1 MSRNRGSG
9 KKTNILLVIICI
21 LLVGAL
27 GAILVMNQK
36 AEKEE
41 SQRLEEIAGDQQR
54 GIEDY
59 EAVKEHAAELEAADA
74 ALDESSDDNADAKS
88 DKENNT
94 ESKDAD
100 FDAGKD
106 ADNTDGNAE
115 DADATAQNEDA
126 DTEDTAQKSEEISG
140 IVCWGDDLINGEES
154 NTYSYMEVLQK
165 LLTDNGYNMTVINKT
180 LQGGGTLSM
189 MKMAG
194 VGDDILQG
202 YITKHQQAANGGQLN
217 VTETGIR
224 DLTEEELTRNDLDCI
239 PIIFMGYYGGWNHDP
254 AELAFY
260 SKGTTDIEFLFPFG
274 WGELWGIADRTDY
287 DLGRHQETSGQDLTY
302 FDDEKNERYLPY
314 VIEPSLGADRVVL
327 AFLCAAYDEEN
338 IGTEEKPDMR
348 TVLHFHPAL
357 APVKIGVLPLSK
369 KLNEGA
375 EKIFAQLSHKYNCEF
390 DDRGNIGK
398 RYRRQDEIGTPFC
411 VTYDFES
418 ENDGAVTVR
427 DRDTMEQE
435 RIKIEDLDAYFAE
448 KFNW

>member
-74 ALDESSDDNADAKS
+74 ALDESSDDNADVKS

-94 ESKDAD
+94 ESNTDKESKDAD
-100 FDAGKD
+100 SDAGKD

-140 IVCWGDDLINGEES
+140 IVCWGDDLINGTES
-154 NTYSYMEVLQK
+154 DTYSYMAVLQK
-165 LLTDNGYNMTVINKT
+165 LLTEKGYPDLTVINKT

-239 PIIFMGYYGGWNHDP
+239 PVIFMGYYGGWNHDP
-254 AELAFY
+254 AELAEQQENILNTFPN
-260 SKGTTDIEFLFPFG
+260 KEEFIIVGTRPLDGTVTSDALDQVLSQK
-274 WGELWGIADRTDY
+274 WGEHYISLASVTPQPSATYEAQQAMAEAILAKMEE
-287 DLGRHQETSGQDLTY
+287 LG
-302 FDDEKNERYLPY
+302 YL
-314 VIEPSLGADRVVL
+314 SQ
-327 AFLCAAYDEEN
+327 N
-338 IGTEEKPDMR
+338 
-348 TVLHFHPAL
+348 
-357 APVKIGVLPLSK
+357 
-369 KLNEGA
+369 
-375 EKIFAQLSHKYNCEF
+375 
-390 DDRGNIGK
+390 
-398 RYRRQDEIGTPFC
+398 
-411 VTYDFES
+411 
-418 ENDGAVTVR
+418 
-427 DRDTMEQE
+427 
-435 RIKIEDLDAYFAE
+435 
-448 KFNW
+448 